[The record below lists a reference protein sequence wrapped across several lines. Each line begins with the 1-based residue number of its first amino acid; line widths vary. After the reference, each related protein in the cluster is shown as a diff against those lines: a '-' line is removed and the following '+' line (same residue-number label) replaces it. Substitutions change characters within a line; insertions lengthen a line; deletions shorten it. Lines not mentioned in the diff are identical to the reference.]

1 MDELDRLNK
10 MVNDVVNSVGAENV
24 TQLLASIKQKSHEA
38 KNFANCE
45 SMQEV
50 EKHMIGCPECLANMP
65 PIEVYW
71 KMTHV
76 MPDTQCDMP
85 MHSKDRYLVN

>member
-65 PIEVYW
+65 SIEVYW

>member
-1 MDELDRLNK
+1 MDMMNK
-10 MVNDVVNSVGAENV
+10 VNRIFDAVVKDIGAEAMA
-24 TQLLASIKQKSHEA
+24 QMLMSLKQKSHEA

-50 EKHMIGCPECLANMP
+50 EKHMIGCSECLANMP

-71 KMTHV
+71 RMTHV

-85 MHSKDRYLVN
+85 MHSKDRYRVN